1 MGRWA
6 ATKCKFNAV
15 QGREF
20 RLGGAEDAYIC
31 PYFDRVDRISVI
43 GLSES
48 GSLRTKKRG
57 LSRDQQAQSDEA
69 RCVCLTCICCF
80 DLSGSRRQARRV
92 RLVRQGLRGPCR
104 VAAVAQHR
112 SDVRWR
118 VQRSS
123 LSRTR
128 EARRSRAADSHPQL
142 NDDRRERSLGQ
153 ITPDPSL
160 TQFLALPEPGV
171 NSQRTSMEIVS

>member
-1 MGRWA
+1 MRTWA
-6 ATKCKFNAV
+6 ATKCKSNAL

-20 RLGGAEDAYIC
+20 RLGGSEDAYIC

-43 GLSES
+43 GL
-48 GSLRTKKRG
+48 
-57 LSRDQQAQSDEA
+57 
-69 RCVCLTCICCF
+69 CVCLTCICCF

-118 VQRSS
+118 AQRSS

-160 TQFLALPEPGV
+160 TQFLALPQPGV
-171 NSQRTSMEIVS
+171 ISQRPSMEIVS